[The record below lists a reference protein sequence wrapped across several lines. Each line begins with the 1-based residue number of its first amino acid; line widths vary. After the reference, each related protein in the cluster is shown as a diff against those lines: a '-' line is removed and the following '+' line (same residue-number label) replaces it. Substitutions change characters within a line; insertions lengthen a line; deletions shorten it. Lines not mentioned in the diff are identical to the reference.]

1 MARCRAI
8 LAEEEIDY
16 ALYVDEFDAL
26 VSGYVAVGRGHDE
39 RAADDLADGSQRLTD
54 ERLSIWVGQLLLF
67 ECVKALVRLGR
78 REEAIP
84 HRDRLAG
91 LAAENVPPRAFL
103 AWADGLLEPDARGAR
118 DHLAEA
124 VARFEA
130 LGRPIELGRCLTD
143 LAEAERRLGEDH
155 HPSLDRA
162 RKELESCG
170 ALLFLHDLE
179 TVEAVG

>member
-1 MARCRAI
+1 MSTNQG
-8 LAEEEIDY
+8 D
-16 ALYVDEFDAL
+16 
-26 VSGYVAVGRGHDE
+26 
-39 RAADDLADGSQRLTD
+39 
-54 ERLSIWVGQLLLF
+54 WVGII
-67 ECVKALVRLGR
+67 
-78 REEAIP
+78 EAAYRP
-84 HRDRLAG
+84 APDDH
-91 LAAENVPPRAFL
+91 

-130 LGRPIELGRCLTD
+130 LGRPIELGRCLID